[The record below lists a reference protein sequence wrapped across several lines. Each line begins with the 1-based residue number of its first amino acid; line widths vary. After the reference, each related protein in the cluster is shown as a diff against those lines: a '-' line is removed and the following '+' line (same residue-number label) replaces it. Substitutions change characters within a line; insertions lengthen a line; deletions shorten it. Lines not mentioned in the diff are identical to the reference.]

1 MFIPNHLHLLV
12 KGYVKNP
19 PRSEEILNNWFKE
32 LVDKVRMKVVDGPTS
47 VYVNDPG
54 NEGITGTVTLA
65 TSHSSIHGGDGQ
77 DPAMFQFDIY
87 SCSEFS
93 PEEVLGHIN
102 EHFDLQEAYWSFI
115 DRNHDKFHEIN
126 SGKYVS
132 EVVSN

>member
-32 LVDKVRMKVVDGPTS
+32 LVDKVRMKVVAGPTS
-47 VYVNDPG
+47 VYVDEPG

-65 TSHSSIHGGDGQ
+65 TSHSSIHVWDAQ

-132 EVVSN
+132 EVV